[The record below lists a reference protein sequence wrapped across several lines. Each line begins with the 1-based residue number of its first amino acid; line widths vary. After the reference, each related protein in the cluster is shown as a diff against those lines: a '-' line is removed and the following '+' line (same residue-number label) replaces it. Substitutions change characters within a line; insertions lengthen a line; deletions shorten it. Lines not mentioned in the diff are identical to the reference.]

1 MSNLSFTMDF
11 EPRGPNSELP
21 LNEGRVPTP
30 TTLGHSLEYSNSITS
45 LSVSL
50 YPQCSY
56 VKSIIKLLD
65 KRHSKFK
72 RLFKT
77 LIIYHRNS
85 IFKRTGPVHGRRGL
99 RIQNLKFDTRLHV
112 LGF

>member
-45 LSVSL
+45 LSVSFI
-50 YPQCSY
+50 SS
-56 VKSIIKLLD
+56 V
-65 KRHSKFK
+65 
-72 RLFKT
+72 
-77 LIIYHRNS
+77 LICEKHNQTFR
-85 IFKRTGPVHGRRGL
+85 
-99 RIQNLKFDTRLHV
+99 
-112 LGF
+112 